1 MSTVRKDAIPF
12 ETLLLEES
20 RYPGFSLGD
29 PSLDSFLGNAFGKS
43 SLSLLSG
50 PPGVGKTQFLLSAA
64 CWCIAYQR
72 HVLLLTSDRGIVI
85 ERILSILRA
94 RQIQGTEL
102 LSLLHIENVASIQDV
117 FERVDPYQSM
127 AEGAWGG
134 ILIDSLTPIL
144 QPYLALDMNN
154 GRSMIAHLFLFLRQV
169 ASHSKCP
176 VLVR

>member
-1 MSTVRKDAIPF
+1 M
-12 ETLLLEES
+12 LLL
-20 RYPGFSLGD
+20 
-29 PSLDSFLGNAFGKS
+29 A
-43 SLSLLSG
+43 
-50 PPGVGKTQFLLSAA
+50 
-64 CWCIAYQR
+64 
-72 HVLLLTSDRGIVI
+72 SDRGIVI

-94 RQIQGTEL
+94 RQIQGTES

-117 FERVDPYQSM
+117 FERVDQYQSL

-169 ASHSKCP
+169 AAHFKCP
-176 VLVR
+176 ILVR